1 MSNAM
6 SPALQAYYAEM
17 NDREA
22 DARKADAMAA
32 AEREAAA
39 RADATAEEI
48 GLAWTNAKVG
58 EAVPFAEAIAS
69 LAAVFYVPGNIDAEG
84 VYYNDTLF
92 QLRGMLGNLCQN
104 AKWMIENVDAQI
116 GKAWQDID
124 ALEAECDGGEIGLAN
139 LNKAMD
145 RLERLENAQMPACKD
160 WFANV
165 TTAYETI
172 MGEKW
177 KPFVKSDSREKQTAD
192 AVRARLAN
200 MRRR

>member
-6 SPALQAYYAEM
+6 SPALQAYYADM

-22 DARKADAMAA
+22 AARRAEAVAS
-32 AEREAAA
+32 AEREVAA
-39 RADATAEEI
+39 RAEGLVEQI
-48 GLAWTNAKVG
+48 GLAWSNAKAG

-69 LAAVFYVPGNIDAEG
+69 LAAAFYVPGNIDAEG
-84 VYYNDTLF
+84 VHYNDTLF

-145 RLERLENAQMPACKD
+145 RLERLERVQMPACKD
-160 WFANV
+160 WFANT

-172 MGEKW
+172 VGEKW

-192 AVRARLAN
+192 AVRARLAS
-200 MRRR
+200 MRGR